1 METKCKNCGEKI
13 KEGDTVLI
21 DVNGYPYCSEECLF
35 LDYSQDYKQYKN
47 RADKSV
53 NFVDMGLFDMKYIG
67 NLDEQASEY
76 LKHDAK
82 TVKVS

>member
-1 METKCKNCGEKI
+1 MKTKCKNCEEKI

-35 LDYSQDYKQYKN
+35 LDYNQDYKQYKN
-47 RADKSV
+47 RVDKSM

-67 NLDEQASEY
+67 NLDEQALEY
-76 LKHDAK
+76 LKPDAK
-82 TVKVS
+82 TVKNS